1 VAKGIHVEHVE
12 QGGRTEPVEDKSEN
26 GLPGAE
32 ESTKPSRRSFVA
44 GATLGVALASAGIYE
59 VIDKLV
65 TPPERPPAETGKL
78 LPPEQYAIP
87 TPRLIKDNGTG
98 VASSNGTIP
107 VLIPPFHAHVITATL
122 KVTPK
127 AKELREA
134 QHHLESVIQGL
145 EKRFPP
151 PPSGLGIVVTWGL
164 PYFEHYVPSLGK
176 SSGPFRAGTRYPDYL
191 PVDLM
196 TSRQQGRTVY
206 ALQNARTY
214 PSDQPP
220 PGFGAVRLEQNHV
233 AVLLRSD
240 SLDTIMEGTNALF
253 GTGSGQA
260 GDLFKVT
267 SIRRGFTG
275 GGHTGKQSLASK
287 LALEAGLP
295 AAKSIPEHS
304 PIFLGFTTTLKSAES
319 STPVSNLETL
329 PGYTDQWPNGYFK
342 YGTIMPLSHL
352 YSDLPTWY
360 GEGRAG
366 SQDFPQFA
374 DRIRAMYQP
383 GISVPQGTVTVNP
396 PVQSEDDVFQGV
408 RSSGSYGHNGSMQ
421 PTNRLQKATTS
432 NYGVTYPAT
441 TPVSNRGDF
450 ATLDNPFYYTSDPA
464 GDHYSAQKAAGLH
477 FLLFVPTTET
487 FNRIRLAMD
496 GYYPDGRRVD
506 FSPRS
511 PKAGLNAVVN
521 TTHRQN
527 FLIPPRSHRSFP
539 LAEFLT

>member
-1 VAKGIHVEHVE
+1 MVE
-12 QGGRTEPVEDKSEN
+12 KS
-26 GLPGAE
+26 GKDSSGAE
-32 ESTKPSRRSFVA
+32 ESTKPSRRNFVA

-65 TPPERPPAETGKL
+65 TPPERDPAETGKP
-78 LPPEQYAIP
+78 LPPEQYALP
-87 TPRLIKDNGTG
+87 APRVIKDNGTG
-98 VASSNGTIP
+98 IESSDGTIP

-122 KVTPK
+122 KVAPNAK
-127 AKELREA
+127 ALQEA
-134 QHHLESVIQGL
+134 QHHLESVIQDL
-145 EKRFPP
+145 EKRLPP

-164 PYFEHYVPSLGK
+164 PYFEHYIPSLGK
-176 SSGPFRAGTRYPDYL
+176 SSGFFKAGTRYPAYL

-196 TSRQQGRTVY
+196 TSKQQGRTIY
-206 ALQNARTY
+206 ALQHARTY

-220 PGFGAVRLEQNHV
+220 PGFGAVRLEQNHL
-233 AVLLRSD
+233 AVLMRSD
-240 SLDTIMEGTNALF
+240 SLDHIMEGTNTLF
-253 GTGSGQA
+253 GTGSGRA

-295 AAKSIPEHS
+295 GATSVPEYS
-304 PIFLGFTTTLKSAES
+304 PLFLGFTTTLKSAES

-329 PGYTDQWPNGYFK
+329 PGYTDQWPNGYFR

-352 YSDLPTWY
+352 YSDLATWY

-366 SQDFPQFA
+366 TQDFPGFP

-383 GISVPQGTVTVNP
+383 GLSVPQGTVTVNP
-396 PVQSEDDVFQGV
+396 PTQNKNDVFQGV
-408 RSSGSYGHNGSMQ
+408 KDSGSYGHNGSMQ
-421 PTNRLQKATTS
+421 PTNRLQKKITS

-450 ATLDNPFYYTSDPA
+450 ATLDNPFHYTSDPA
-464 GDHYSAQKAAGLH
+464 GDHYSSKKAAGLH
-477 FLLFVPTTET
+477 FLIFVPTTET

-496 GYYPDGRRVD
+496 GYYPDGKRVDD

-511 PKAGLNAVVN
+511 PRAGLNAVVN

-539 LAEFLT
+539 LAEFLG